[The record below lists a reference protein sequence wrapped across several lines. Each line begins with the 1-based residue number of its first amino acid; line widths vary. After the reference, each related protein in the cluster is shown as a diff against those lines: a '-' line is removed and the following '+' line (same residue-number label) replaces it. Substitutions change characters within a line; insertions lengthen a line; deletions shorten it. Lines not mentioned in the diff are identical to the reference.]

1 MVGLALR
8 VVGADGRIKA
18 EQFDKQEVSLV
29 YHAPYEEGDMIV
41 FYNSEPEK
49 LYVLSVDAA
58 IAESLVYVTREEVE
72 YAIPFG
78 EKKVCYCPQA
88 FSGDVHLITAREA
101 YEWEKNSYR
110 NMAVNAMDQH
120 GDTGIYPHAFANVET
135 RGESVFAARNAID
148 GCLCN
153 HSHGQWPYGSW
164 GINGREDAEI
174 VVNFGREILADRV
187 ILHTRA
193 DFPHDSW
200 WIRAIAEFSDGTE
213 TELALNKTS
222 HGQEFVFLE
231 EKRISWIKLKNLK
244 KADDPSPYP
253 ALTQIAVYGSDLKDD
268 E

>member
-1 MVGLALR
+1 MARLGLKI
-8 VVGADGRIKA
+8 VGADGRVKA
-18 EQFDKQEVSLV
+18 EQYDKREISLV
-29 YHAPYEEGDMIV
+29 YRAEYEEGDVIT
-41 FYNSEPEK
+41 FYNSEPEN
-49 LYVLSVDAA
+49 LYVISVDAA

-78 EKKVCYCPQA
+78 EKKVCRCPQS

-101 YEWEKNSYR
+101 HEWEKYSYR
-110 NMAVNAMDQH
+110 NMAVNAIDQH
-120 GDTGIYPHAFANVET
+120 SDTGIYPHAFANVET

-148 GCLCN
+148 GCLCV

-164 GINGREDAEI
+164 GINNRDDAEM
-174 VVNFGREILADRV
+174 VVNFGREIWIDRM

-200 WIRAIAEFSDGTE
+200 WVRATAEFSDGTE
-213 TELALNKTS
+213 TELALNKTP
-222 HGQEFVFLE
+222 HGQEFVFP
-231 EKRISWIKLKNLK
+231 EKKRVSWVKLKDLM

-253 ALTQIAVYGSDLKDD
+253 ALTQIAVYGSELRED